1 MSGVQLGAQGVV
13 EETYHLAAIVETAR
27 QVQPSSDGLAAVWL
41 EHDAP
46 AADYLRAEEARVFP
60 EVPGL
65 LTTEVEEQCMF
76 LAIVDTEAGRVLHAT
91 RFSAPSIR
99 RASGAADSGSGF
111 VLVDELIEES
121 DTFTVEVFKSR
132 YDGPTL
138 ERSFAIETNFRIGE
152 KVTLRSGVRVA
163 HLGYLALFRLVERH
177 RPRGAESFVFGA
189 QNEVAVRSVSALGI
203 PAHPLS
209 GFPAQR
215 NDPERVYRPMVFS
228 VTDATRAVFDA
239 LESIAL
245 PETWVAAPEWA
256 RDVLALPQVVAQRQG

>member
-1 MSGVQLGAQGVV
+1 MSGAQLDAQGVLSSQD
-13 EETYHLAAIVETAR
+13 HAATIVEAAR
-27 QVQPSSDGLAAVWL
+27 RVEPSSDGLAAVWL

-46 AADYLRAEEARVFP
+46 AAEYLRAEEALVFP
-60 EVPGL
+60 EVPEL

-76 LAIVDTEAGRVLHAT
+76 LGIVDTEAGRVLHGT

-99 RASGAADSGSGF
+99 RASGAPARGSGF

-121 DTFTVEVFKSR
+121 DTFTVDVFRSR
-132 YDGPTL
+132 YDEETL
-138 ERSFAIETNFRIGE
+138 ERSFSIETNFRIGE
-152 KVTLRSGVRVA
+152 KVRLRSGARVA
-163 HLGYLALFRLVERH
+163 HLGYLALFRLVERL
-177 RPRGAESFVFGA
+177 RPSGTESLVFGA

-215 NDPERVYRPMVFS
+215 NDPDRVYRPMVFS

-239 LESIAL
+239 LESVAL
-245 PETWVAAPEWA
+245 PETWLGDAAWA
-256 RDVLALPQVVAQRQG
+256 GDVLALRQIGAQRKG